1 VGSQVGPKRIRRSSS
16 LRIRDLHCGPLGNNN
31 HAASIPIVSKY
42 TKLPPEILAK
52 MRHGH
57 FAEAT
62 DLKTIQPVID
72 AMVSYAYIPKG
83 FSATDLIYRAGK

>member
-1 VGSQVGPKRIRRSSS
+1 LGRSASGGRRS
-16 LRIRDLHCGPLGNNN
+16 LRIRDLHCGPLGKQQSRGV
-31 HAASIPIVSKY
+31 HTIVSKY

-72 AMVSYAYIPKG
+72 AMVSYAYIPKA
-83 FSATDLIYRAGK
+83 SQLPI